1 MKRIVS
7 ALLALAVSAALV
19 LVTTGGKHSITAV
32 HAQGG
37 GCSLA
42 TLNGS
47 YGFTSSG
54 FTTPDHSIK
63 GAEVPFAVVGGG
75 NFDGAGNFSVNYTLA
90 IRGVSSPGLTT
101 SGTYTVNPDCTGTAT
116 FTAGAAAGTTEN
128 MVIVSGGAEVFQIIT
143 SPSFT
148 GTFDVKKE

>member
-1 MKRIVS
+1 MKRIAS
-7 ALLALAVSAALV
+7 ALLALAISATLV
-19 LVTTGGKHSITAV
+19 FVVTNWKHRVAAV

-37 GCSLA
+37 CSVA
-42 TLNGS
+42 TLNGN

-54 FTTPDHSIK
+54 FTTPNHSVK
-63 GAEVPFAVVGGG
+63 GTEVPFAVVGGG

-90 IRGVSSPGLTT
+90 IRGGISQGLTT
-101 SGTYTVNPDCTGTAT
+101 SGTYTVNSDCTGTAT

-143 SPSFT
+143 TPSFT

>member
-1 MKRIVS
+1 MKRIIT
-7 ALLALAVSAALV
+7 AFLALAVSATLV
-19 LVTTGGKHSITAV
+19 FVVIGWKHGVTAV
-32 HAQGG
+32 HAQG

-42 TLNGS
+42 TLNGG

-54 FTTPDHSIK
+54 FTTPNHSVK
-63 GAEVPFAVVGGG
+63 GTEVPFAVVGGG

-90 IRGVSSPGLTT
+90 LKGVISQGLTT
-101 SGTYTVNPDCTGTAT
+101 SGTYTVNSDCTGTAT

-128 MVIVSGGAEVFQIIT
+128 MVIVSGGAEVFQIVT

-148 GTFDVKKE
+148 ATFDLKKE

>member
-7 ALLALAVSAALV
+7 AFLALAVSATLV
-19 LVTTGGKHSITAV
+19 FVLTGWKHGVTAV

-37 GCSLA
+37 CSLA
-42 TLNGS
+42 TLTGN

-54 FTTPDHSIK
+54 FTTPNHSIK
-63 GAEVPFAVVGGG
+63 GTEVPFAVVGAGA
-75 NFDGAGNFSVNYTLA
+75 FDGAGNFSITYTLA
-90 IRGVSSPGLTT
+90 IRGGISQGLTT
-101 SGTYTVNPDCTGTAT
+101 SGTYTVNSDCTGTAT

-143 SPSFT
+143 TPSFT

>member
-7 ALLALAVSAALV
+7 AFLALAVSAALV
-19 LVTTGGKHSITAV
+19 LVVTSWKHGSTAV

-37 GCSLA
+37 CSVA
-42 TLNGS
+42 TLNGN

-54 FTTPDHSIK
+54 FTTPSHSVK
-63 GAEVPFAVVGGG
+63 GTEVPFAVVGGG
-75 NFDGAGNFSVNYTLA
+75 NFDGAGNFSITYTLA
-90 IRGVSSPGLTT
+90 IRGVSSQGLTT
-101 SGTYTVNPDCTGTAT
+101 SGTYTVNSDCTGTAT
-116 FTAGAAAGTTEN
+116 FTAGAAAGITEN

>member
-7 ALLALAVSAALV
+7 ACLALAVSVALV
-19 LVTTGGKHSITAV
+19 FVVTSWTHGVTPV

-37 GCSLA
+37 CSVA
-42 TLNGS
+42 TLNGN

-54 FTTPDHSIK
+54 FTTPNHSIK
-63 GAEVPFAVVGGG
+63 GTEVPFSVVGGG
-75 NFDGAGNFSVNYTLA
+75 SFDGTGSFSITFTLA
-90 IRGVSSPGLTT
+90 IRGGISQGLTT

-116 FTAGAAAGTTEN
+116 FTTGAVAGDTEN
-128 MVIVSGGAEVFQIIT
+128 MVIVSGGAEIFQIIT
-143 SPSFT
+143 TPSFT